1 MSNRKHWN
9 MLVPAPAAS
18 SEQFAAYALAYLD
31 SAQRLCDLLARSH
44 LKATY
49 ERGAVVLFLAA
60 HAVELF
66 LKGAI
71 VRKSPN
77 ERFSHD
83 LEHLARRYRALY
95 PAKKFR
101 LEIPFS
107 TELPPGMTAEEK
119 RQIMATHTPPGELY
133 RYPIDKKYKPWL
145 GAYGIEPNSLR
156 QTILDPARPPI
167 PPRAGAPGPTR
178 TGTSCNKRF

>member
-1 MSNRKHWN
+1 MNRKHWN
-9 MLVPAPAAS
+9 MLVPSAAAF
-18 SEQFAAYALAYLD
+18 SEQFAAYAIAYLD

-44 LKATY
+44 RKATY

-71 VRKSPN
+71 IRKSPD

-83 LEHLARRYRALY
+83 LEHLIRRYHALY
-95 PAKKFR
+95 PGKKFR

-107 TELPPGMTAEEK
+107 TELPTGMTAEEK
-119 RQIMATHTPPGELY
+119 LRVKQLLAPPGELY
-133 RYPIDKKYKPWL
+133 RYPIDKAYKPWS
-145 GAYGIEPNSLR
+145 GAYGVEPNSLSR
-156 QTILDPARPPI
+156 ELA
-167 PPRAGAPGPTR
+167 
-178 TGTSCNKRF
+178 KLRFRLEELLSVHER

>member
-1 MSNRKHWN
+1 
-9 MLVPAPAAS
+9 MLVPSPAAS
-18 SEQFAAYALAYLD
+18 SEQFEAYALAYLD

-44 LKATY
+44 QKATY

-95 PAKKFR
+95 PAGKFR

-107 TELPPGMTAEEK
+107 TVLPSEMTAKEK

-133 RYPIDKKYKPWL
+133 RYPIDKKYKPWP
-145 GAYGIEPNSLR
+145 GAYGIEPNSL
-156 QTILDPARPPI
+156 
-167 PPRAGAPGPTR
+167 AGELVKLRSRLEDLLGVYD
-178 TGTSCNKRF
+178 S

>member
-1 MSNRKHWN
+1 M
-9 MLVPAPAAS
+9 
-18 SEQFAAYALAYLD
+18 AYLD
-31 SAQRLCDLLARSH
+31 SAQRLGSLLARSH
-44 LKATY
+44 RTATY

-83 LEHLARRYRALY
+83 LRHLIRRYHALY
-95 PAKKFR
+95 PGRKFR

-107 TELPPGMTAEEK
+107 TELPSGTTAEEK
-119 RQIMATHTPPGELY
+119 RRIKELTAPPGELY
-133 RYPIDKKYKPWL
+133 RYPINKAYKPWP
-145 GAYGIEPNSLR
+145 GAYGIEPNSLSR
-156 QTILDPARPPI
+156 ELAELRLRLEELRRSTLR
-167 PPRAGAPGPTR
+167 
-178 TGTSCNKRF
+178 